1 MSIGERL
8 KIARDSAKMTQ
19 QQVAEALGIERA
31 AYTAYESNRRKPSIE
46 KLAQLSVLFNV
57 TSDYLLGLSNDLSQK
72 TQNTEN
78 IDIDEL
84 LESGEA
90 IEISED
96 QLKDRLPP
104 DIRDI
109 VTSLIKIE
117 IEKIKKN

>member
-19 QQVAEALGIERA
+19 QQVAEALDIERA

-57 TSDYLLGLSNDLSQK
+57 TSDYLLGLSNDLSQT

-90 IEISED
+90 VEISED

-117 IEKIKKN
+117 IEKIKKK